1 MVGAVRP
8 LKSVRKTWAR
18 ALKAAKLEWRPI
30 YDLRATFASR
40 LSGLGTADNQVAGM
54 LGHSSPSIV
63 STYAKVTD
71 EYRHAAIQKLD
82 ALWNAHSSDEKQANS
97 YFTENRKRET
107 NWVN

>member
-1 MVGAVRP
+1 
-8 LKSVRKTWAR
+8 
-18 ALKAAKLEWRPI
+18 
-30 YDLRATFASR
+30 
-40 LSGLGTADNQVAGM
+40 M

-82 ALWNAHSSDEKQANS
+82 ALWNSHSSAEKQVNS
-97 YFTENRKRET
+97 YSTENRKRQT

>member
-1 MVGAVRP
+1 MGSRTEGGEVRMA
-8 LKSVRKTWAR
+8 TD
-18 ALKAAKLEWRPI
+18 

-40 LSGLGTADNQVAGM
+40 LSGLGTADNQVARM

-82 ALWNAHSSDEKQANS
+82 ALWAHPSDEKPANS
-97 YFTENRKRET
+97 YSTENRARRT